1 MVKLNDIL
9 NNIEIQKVI
18 GNTERDIASIQFDS
32 RKVEKDA
39 LFVAVKGTITDG
51 HQYIDQAIGRGAS
64 VVICEILPKG
74 INNGTTYIQVPDS
87 SKVLGIAASNY
98 YGNPSEKLIL
108 VGVTGTNGKTTIASL
123 LYAMFEKLGYPCGLL
138 STIENKING
147 KTISATHTTPDPVQ
161 LNALLAQMV
170 GEGVS
175 HCFME
180 VSSHAIHQNRIAG
193 LHFAGGVFTNI
204 SRDHLDYH
212 KTVEEYIRAKKKFFD
227 DLPATAFALTNADD
241 KTGKVMLQNTKAK
254 KKSYSLKGLSDF
266 KCRVVENQF
275 EGLQLEIDGVETWCK
290 LIGSFNAYN
299 LLAVYATAILLGED
313 KEAALTTLSMLEPV
327 DGRFEYFRSGNNVIG
342 IVDYAHSPDALKN
355 VLNTLSDIRTRNE
368 TLITIVGAGG
378 DRDRGK
384 RPMMA
389 QIAARQSDKVI
400 LTSDNPRSEEP
411 EQIISDMEK
420 GIDPVDFKKVI
431 SISNRKEAI
440 KTACT
445 FAAPGDIILVA
456 GKGHEKYQEIKGVK
470 YPFDDRDV
478 LGKFLGVK
486 GLGVKG

>member
-1 MVKLNDIL
+1 V
-9 NNIEIQKVI
+9 
-18 GNTERDIASIQFDS
+18 ERN
-32 RKVEKDA
+32 A

-51 HQYIDQAIGRGAS
+51 HQYISKAIGLGAS
-64 VVICEILPKG
+64 VVICETLPKE
-74 INNGTTYIQVPDS
+74 INSEITYIQVPDS
-87 SKVLGIAASNY
+87 SKALGIAASNFY
-98 YGNPSEKLIL
+98 NNPSENLIL

-123 LYAMFEKLGYPCGLL
+123 LYEMFEKLGYPCGLL
-138 STIENKING
+138 STIENKINR
-147 KTISATHTTPDPVQ
+147 KIISATHTTPDPVQ

-170 GEGVS
+170 DEGIS

-193 LHFAGGVFTNI
+193 LHFAGGIFTNI

-212 KTVEEYIRAKKKFFD
+212 KTVDEYIKAKKKFFD

-254 KKSYSLKGLSDF
+254 KTSYSLKSFSEF
-266 KCRVVENQF
+266 KCRIVENQF
-275 EGLQLEIDGVETWCK
+275 EGLQLEIDGVEIWCK

-299 LLAVYATAILLGED
+299 LLAVYATAILLNEE
-313 KEAALTTLSMLEPV
+313 KEAVLTALSMLEPV
-327 DGRFEYFRSGNNVIG
+327 DGRFEYFRSENNVIG

-378 DRDRGK
+378 DRDKGK

-420 GIDPVDFKKVI
+420 GIDPVDYKKVI

-470 YPFDDRDV
+470 YPFDDRNILEKY
-478 LGKFLGVK
+478 LGT
-486 GLGVKG
+486 

>member
-1 MVKLNDIL
+1 MGNLNDIL

-51 HQYIDQAIGRGAS
+51 HKYIDKASDLGAS
-64 VVICEILPKG
+64 VVICEILPKE
-74 INNGTTYIQVPDS
+74 IDSTVSYIQVPDS
-87 SKVLGIAASNY
+87 SKALGIAASNY
-98 YGNPSEKLIL
+98 YDNPSKKLIL

-123 LYAMFEKLGYPCGLL
+123 LYEMFEKRGYPCGLL

-147 KTISATHTTPDPVQ
+147 KTIRATHTTPDPVQ

-193 LHFAGGVFTNI
+193 LHFAGGIFTNI

-212 KTVEEYIRAKKKFFD
+212 KTVDEYIRAKKKFFD

-254 KKSYSLKGLSDF
+254 KKSYSLKSLSDF

-275 EGLQLEIDGVETWCK
+275 EGLQLEIDGVEIWCK

-313 KEAALTTLSMLEPV
+313 KEAVLTTLSMLEPV

-378 DRDRGK
+378 DRDAGK

-400 LTSDNPRSEEP
+400 LTSDNPRSEDP

-478 LGKFLGVK
+478 LENFLGVK
-486 GLGVKG
+486 G

>member
-1 MVKLNDIL
+1 MKNLNDIL
-9 NNIEIQKVI
+9 KNIEISKVI
-18 GNTERDIASIQFDS
+18 GITERDIASIQFDS
-32 RKVEKDA
+32 RKVEQNA
-39 LFVAVKGTITDG
+39 LFVAVTGTITDG
-51 HQYIDQAIGRGAS
+51 HEYVTKAIDLGAS
-64 VVICEILPKG
+64 AVICEILPKE
-74 INNGTTYIQVPDS
+74 INQSITYIQVSDS
-87 SKVLGIAASNY
+87 SKALGIAASNFY
-98 YGNPSEKLIL
+98 DNPSENLIL
-108 VGVTGTNGKTTIASL
+108 IGVTGTNGKTTIASL
-123 LYAMFEKLGYPCGLL
+123 LYDVFEKLGYPCGLL

-147 KTISATHTTPDPVQ
+147 NIINATHTTPDPVQ
-161 LNALLAQMV
+161 LNALLAQMLV
-170 GEGVS
+170 EGIS

-193 LHFAGGVFTNI
+193 LHFTGGVFTNI

-212 KTVEEYIRAKKKFFD
+212 KTVDEYIRAKKQFFD
-227 DLPATAFALTNADD
+227 ELPSDAFALTNSDD
-241 KTGKVMLQNTKAK
+241 RTGMVMLQNTKAR
-254 KKSYSLKGLSDF
+254 KSTYSLKSISDF
-266 KCRVVENQF
+266 KCRVIENQF
-275 EGLQLEIDGVETWCK
+275 EGLQLEIDGVELWCK

-313 KEAALTTLSMLEPV
+313 KEAVLTSLSMVESV
-327 DGRFEYFRSGNNVIG
+327 DGRFEYFRSVNNVIG

-378 DRDRGK
+378 DRDKGK

-389 QIAARQSDKVI
+389 KIAARQSDKVI
-400 LTSDNPRSEEP
+400 LTSDNPRTEEP
-411 EQIISDMEK
+411 DQIISDMEK
-420 GIDPVDFKKVI
+420 GVDPVDYKKVI

-470 YPFDDRDV
+470 YPFDDKEI
-478 LGKFLGVK
+478 LKEFLLMNTMK
-486 GLGVKG
+486 N

>member
-1 MVKLNDIL
+1 MVNLNDIL
-9 NNIEIQKVI
+9 KNIEISKVL

-32 RKVEKDA
+32 RKVERNA

-51 HQYIDQAIGRGAS
+51 HQYISKAIGLGAS
-64 VVICEILPKG
+64 VVICEVLPKE
-74 INNGTTYIQVPDS
+74 INSEIAYIQVPDS
-87 SKVLGIAASNY
+87 SKALGIAASNFY
-98 YGNPSEKLIL
+98 NNPSENLIL

-123 LYAMFEKLGYPCGLL
+123 LYEMFEKLGYPCGLL

-147 KTISATHTTPDPVQ
+147 KIISATHTTPDPVQ

-170 GEGVS
+170 DEGIS

-193 LHFAGGVFTNI
+193 LHFAGGIFTNI

-212 KTVEEYIRAKKKFFD
+212 KTVDEYIKAKKKFFD
-227 DLPATAFALTNADD
+227 DLPSTAFALTNADD

-254 KKSYSLKGLSDF
+254 KTSYSLKSLSEF
-266 KCRVVENQF
+266 KCRIVENQF
-275 EGLQLEIDGVETWCK
+275 EGLQLEIDGVEIWCK

-313 KEAALTTLSMLEPV
+313 KEAVLTAISMLEPV
-327 DGRFEYFRSGNNVIG
+327 DGRFEYFRSENNVIG

-378 DRDRGK
+378 DRDKGK

-400 LTSDNPRSEEP
+400 LTSDNPRSEET

-420 GIDPVDFKKVI
+420 GIDPVDYKKVI

-470 YPFDDRDV
+470 YPFDDRNILEKY
-478 LGKFLGVK
+478 LGT
-486 GLGVKG
+486 